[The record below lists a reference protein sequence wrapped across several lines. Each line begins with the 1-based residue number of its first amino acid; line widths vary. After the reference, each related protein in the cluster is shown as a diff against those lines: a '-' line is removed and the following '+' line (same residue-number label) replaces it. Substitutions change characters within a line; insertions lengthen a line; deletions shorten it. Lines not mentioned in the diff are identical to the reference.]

1 MAPPFAR
8 AAQRLGI
15 RVIGPD
21 SPSGGFLR
29 LARSLKARGVDGVF
43 LASQTVDRRLL
54 SALRAGL
61 GQSATLIGADTLLPY
76 IGSPSRIAKRSAG
89 CTYWGGRHRPSPTAG
104 PGQAFAGAFGTT
116 RPSRANDAWAPAA
129 AQATN
134 VLLTAIARSDGTR
147 ASVIH
152 QLFRVHVKHGI
163 LGNFAFT
170 PRGDIS
176 PATVLVYRVIRGPP
190 WTRPVR
196 TITTRPPAGKQ
207 TSPSMPESPCVFR
220 TPAVGGE
227 CDAPWV
233 AAEGR
238 QLEGPAARRLPLTHA
253 AASPATGVS
262 LPGDTA
268 RTTSQIRFGVS
279 DSPGRRIVRIDHAA
293 LRAAL
298 RPVRPDLPIVCPE
311 RNGRRRFPRG

>member
-1 MAPPFAR
+1 MTLKGFTGALMAPPFAR

-61 GQSATLIGADTLLPY
+61 GQSATLIGADTFLPY
-76 IGSPSRIAKRSAG
+76 IGSPVEDRQAERGMYVLGEDVTDPARQLPPS
-89 CTYWGGRHRPSPTAG
+89 GR
-104 PGQAFAGAFGTT
+104 AFAAAFGTT
-116 RPSRANDAWAPAA
+116 RPAGLTDAWAPAA

-190 WTRPVR
+190 WTRARPDHYNPGHRQAEPPPQCRRVR
-196 TITTRPPAGKQ
+196 D
-207 TSPSMPESPCVFR
+207 VFR

-238 QLEGPAARRLPLTHA
+238 QLEGPAARRR
-253 AASPATGVS
+253 GVQT
-262 LPGDTA
+262 LK
-268 RTTSQIRFGVS
+268 GVGEWHLYS
-279 DSPGRRIVRIDHAA
+279 VQESSS
-293 LRAAL
+293 
-298 RPVRPDLPIVCPE
+298 
-311 RNGRRRFPRG
+311 